1 MRDFPAR
8 PFQQQIRPAAMA
20 DAPLISIIT
29 INRDNAAGLYRTLRS
44 AERLNRACELVVVD
58 GDSSDGS
65 ADIARD
71 FSHVVDTFIAEPDT
85 GIYDAMNK
93 GAQAAAGEWVI
104 FMNSGDAFDAPEV
117 LDDLKLEG
125 ADIVYGEAR
134 AAQAGHVREYAPALW
149 KGMAFCHQAA
159 LTRREWLEKFPFD
172 ESRRVIADWEFFVK
186 CDRAG
191 AKMRKADRV
200 IASVD
205 DTGVSYG
212 DSARLAAERLPV
224 ALRHYGWKTPQLIPY
239 YLKLMAP
246 SGERAA

>member
-1 MRDFPAR
+1 
-8 PFQQQIRPAAMA
+8 MA
-20 DAPLISIIT
+20 DAPLISIVT
-29 INRDNAAGLYRTLRS
+29 INRDNAAGLYRALRS
-44 AERLNRACELVVVD
+44 VERLNRACELVVVD

-65 ADIARD
+65 AEIARD
-71 FSHVVDTFIAEPDT
+71 FSHIVTTLIAEPDG

-93 GAQAAAGEWVI
+93 GARAATGEWVI
-104 FMNSGDAFDAPEV
+104 FMNSGDAFDAPEA
-117 LDDLKLEG
+117 LDDLDLDG
-125 ADIVYGEAR
+125 ADIVHGEAR
-134 AAQAGHVREYAPALW
+134 AAGAGHVRQYARSLW
-149 KGMAFCHQAA
+149 RGMAFCHQAA

-191 AKMRKADRV
+191 AKMRKTDRV

-205 DTGVSYG
+205 DTGLSYG

-224 ALRHYGWKTPQLIPY
+224 ALRHYGWKTPQLIPF

-246 SGERAA
+246 AGERAA

>member
-1 MRDFPAR
+1 M
-8 PFQQQIRPAAMA
+8 
-20 DAPLISIIT
+20 
-29 INRDNAAGLYRTLRS
+29 LYPMS
-44 AERLNRACELVVVD
+44 YGHHQKYE
-58 GDSSDGS
+58 SD
-65 ADIARD
+65 
-71 FSHVVDTFIAEPDT
+71 
-85 GIYDAMNK
+85 
-93 GAQAAAGEWVI
+93 
-104 FMNSGDAFDAPEV
+104 
-117 LDDLKLEG
+117 
-125 ADIVYGEAR
+125 
-134 AAQAGHVREYAPALW
+134 
-149 KGMAFCHQAA
+149 A

-224 ALRHYGWKTPQLIPY
+224 ALRHYGWKTPQLIPF

-246 SGERAA
+246 AGERAA